1 MFMNKINKLA
11 IFCGS
16 KTGNNGLYQQHALEL
31 ATIMAEHKIEL
42 VYGGGRKG
50 IMGIV
55 ADTVMMNGGI
65 VKGVIP
71 QVLVD
76 WEHQHEGIS
85 ELFVVED
92 MHVRKRKMYELCDG
106 VVILPG
112 GFGTLDELFETLTW
126 NQLSLH
132 DKKVFILNTAGF
144 YNHLLQHMEFANKE
158 GFLWNNLSDL
168 LVVLNTPKELLLHLN

>member
-1 MFMNKINKLA
+1 MNKINKLA

-16 KTGNNGLYQQHALEL
+16 KTGTNEAYAQHALEL
-31 ATIMAEHKIEL
+31 ASIMAENKIEL
-42 VYGGGRKG
+42 VYGGGKKG

-55 ADTVMMNGGI
+55 ADTVMNKGGI
-65 VKGVIP
+65 VRGVIP
-71 QVLVD
+71 QILVG

-126 NQLSLH
+126 NQLAIH

-144 YNHLLQHMEFANKE
+144 YNHLLQHLQFLSEQ
-158 GFLWNNLSDL
+158 GFLWNELNDVFIVLNEPRDL
-168 LVVLNTPKELLLHLN
+168 LNHI

>member
-1 MFMNKINKLA
+1 MNKINKLA

-16 KTGNNGLYQQHALEL
+16 KKGGNELYGQHALEL
-31 ATIMAEHKIEL
+31 ASIMAEHRIEL
-42 VYGGGRKG
+42 VYGGGKKG
-50 IMGIV
+50 IMGVV
-55 ADTVMMNGGI
+55 ADTVMEKGGI
-65 VKGVIP
+65 VRGVIP
-71 QVLVD
+71 QILVG

-106 VVILPG
+106 VVILAG

-126 NQLSLH
+126 NQLSIH

-144 YNHLLQHMEFANKE
+144 YNHLLQHLRFLSEE
-158 GFLWNNLSDL
+158 GFLWNELTDL
-168 LVVLNTPKELLLHLN
+168 FTILNEPKELLAYI

>member
-1 MFMNKINKLA
+1 MRKINKLA
-11 IFCGS
+11 VFCGS
-16 KTGNNGLYQQHALEL
+16 KTGKKEIYKQHALEL

-42 VYGGGRKG
+42 VYGGGKKG

-55 ADTVMMNGGI
+55 ADTVMTKSGI
-65 VKGVIP
+65 VRGVIP

-76 WEHQHEGIS
+76 WEHQHEGLS

-92 MHVRKRKMYELCDG
+92 MHVRKRKMYDLCDG
-106 VVILPG
+106 VVILAG

-126 NQLSLH
+126 NQLSIH
-132 DKKVFILNTAGF
+132 DKTVFILNSDGF
-144 YNHLLQHMEFANKE
+144 YDHLLKHLQYLNDE

-168 LVVLNTPKELLLHLN
+168 LIVITEPKELLDHL

>member
-1 MFMNKINKLA
+1 MLMGKINKLA
-11 IFCGS
+11 VFCGS
-16 KTGNNGLYQQHALEL
+16 KTGNNELYQRHALEL
-31 ATIMAEHKIEL
+31 ATVMADHKIEL
-42 VYGGGRKG
+42 VYGGGKKG

-55 ADTVMMNGGI
+55 ADTVMQKGGI
-65 VKGVIP
+65 VRGVIP

-76 WEHQHEGIS
+76 WEHQHDGIS

-112 GFGTLDELFETLTW
+112 GFGTMDELFETLTW
-126 NQLSLH
+126 NQLSIH

-144 YNHLLQHMEFANKE
+144 YDHLLSHLHFLNGE
-158 GFLWNNLSDL
+158 GFLWNDLEGL
-168 LVVLNTPKELLLHLN
+168 LVVLKEPKELLNHI

>member
-1 MFMNKINKLA
+1 MNKISKLA

-16 KTGNNGLYQQHALEL
+16 KTGSNEIYRQHALEL

-55 ADTVMMNGGI
+55 ADTVMGKGGI
-65 VKGVIP
+65 VRGVIP
-71 QVLVD
+71 QILFS

-126 NQLSLH
+126 NQLSIH

-144 YNHLLQHMEFANKE
+144 YDRLLQHLEFLNAE
-158 GFLWNNLSDL
+158 GFLWSDLKGL
-168 LVVLNTPKELLLHLN
+168 LVVLNEPKELLDHL

>member
-1 MFMNKINKLA
+1 MNKINKLA

-16 KTGNNGLYQQHALEL
+16 KTGTNEIYTQHALEL
-31 ATIMAEHKIEL
+31 ASIMAENKIEL
-42 VYGGGRKG
+42 VYGGGKKG
-50 IMGIV
+50 IMGTV
-55 ADTVMMNGGI
+55 ADTVMEKGG
-65 VKGVIP
+65 VVRGVIP
-71 QVLVD
+71 QILVD

-126 NQLSLH
+126 NQLSIH

-144 YNHLLQHMEFANKE
+144 YNYLLQHLQFLNRE
-158 GFLWNNLSDL
+158 GFLWTELNSLFI
-168 LVVLNTPKELLLHLN
+168 VLNEPKELLGYI

>member
-1 MFMNKINKLA
+1 MTMGKINKLA

-16 KTGNNGLYQQHALEL
+16 KTGNNELYQQHALAL
-31 ATIMAEHKIEL
+31 ATIMAENKIEL
-42 VYGGGRKG
+42 VYGGGKKG
-50 IMGIV
+50 IMGLV
-55 ADTVMMNGGI
+55 ADTVMSKGGI
-65 VKGVIP
+65 VRGVIP

-76 WEHQHEGIS
+76 WEHQHDGIS

-106 VVILPG
+106 AVILPG

-126 NQLSLH
+126 NQLALH

-144 YNHLLQHMEFANKE
+144 YNHLLQHMDFLNAE
-158 GFLWNNLSDL
+158 GFLWSDLKGL
-168 LVVLNTPKELLLHLN
+168 LVVLNEPAELLNHL

>member
-1 MFMNKINKLA
+1 MNKINKLA

-16 KTGNNGLYQQHALEL
+16 KEGNNKIYKQHALEL
-31 ATIMAEHKIEL
+31 ATIMAERKIEL

-50 IMGIV
+50 IMGVV
-55 ADTVMMNGGI
+55 ANTVMQKGGI

-71 QVLVD
+71 QTLVD
-76 WEHQHEGIS
+76 WEHQHDGLS

-126 NQLSLH
+126 NQLSIH

-144 YNHLLQHMEFANKE
+144 YNHLIQHLHFLNSE
-158 GFLWNNLSDL
+158 GFLWTDL
-168 LVVLNTPKELLLHLN
+168 NGLWVVLNEPKELIQHLN

>member
-1 MFMNKINKLA
+1 MNKINKLA

-16 KTGNNGLYQQHALEL
+16 KTGNNELYQQHAFEL
-31 ATIMAEHKIEL
+31 ATIMAEQKIEL

-50 IMGIV
+50 LMGIV
-55 ADTVMMNGGI
+55 ADTVLNKGGI
-65 VKGVIP
+65 VRGVIP

-76 WEHQHEGIS
+76 WEHQHEKLS

-106 VVILPG
+106 VMILPG

-126 NQLSLH
+126 NQLSIH
-132 DKKVFILNTAGF
+132 DKRVFILNTAGF
-144 YNHLLQHMEFANKE
+144 YNHLLQHLKFLNEE
-158 GFLWNNLSDL
+158 GFLWNSLDGL
-168 LVVLNTPKELLLHLN
+168 LTILNEPKELVKYF

>member
-1 MFMNKINKLA
+1 MSKINKLA

-16 KTGNNGLYQQHALEL
+16 KTGNNNLYQQHALEL
-31 ATIMAEHKIEL
+31 ATVMAENKIEL
-42 VYGGGRKG
+42 VYGGGKKG

-55 ADTVMMNGGI
+55 ADTVLQKGGI
-65 VKGVIP
+65 VRGVIP

-92 MHVRKRKMYELCDG
+92 MHMRKRKMYELCDG
-106 VVILPG
+106 VLILPG

-144 YNHLLQHMEFANKE
+144 YDRLLQHLEFLNQE
-158 GFLWNNLSDL
+158 GFLWNELDGL
-168 LVVLNTPKELLLHLN
+168 LVILNEPKELLQHLN

>member
-1 MFMNKINKLA
+1 MWKINKLA

-16 KTGNNGLYQQHALEL
+16 KTGKNELYKQHALEL
-31 ATIMAEHKIEL
+31 ATIMAQYKIEL
-42 VYGGGRKG
+42 VYGGGKKG

-55 ADTVMMNGGI
+55 ADTVMEKGGI
-65 VKGVIP
+65 VRGVIP
-71 QVLVD
+71 KVLVD

-144 YNHLLQHMEFANKE
+144 YNHLLQHLEFLSE
-158 GFLWNNLSDL
+158 QGFLWNDL
-168 LVVLNTPKELLLHLN
+168 KGLMIVLNEPKEILDHV